1 VASISSR
8 ILSAFT
14 SLGVVA
20 IIAVAFTFGLVATVY
35 LSLRSPKIQVPD
47 IVNKQFVEGEATL
60 EKAGL
65 SMRERARRY
74 KPDVAPG
81 IILDQ
86 SPRAGEVV
94 KAGQTIAVVI
104 SRARKEGEQPPSEE
118 VAAERKKEETGES
131 RNTNELLKNENRARK
146 TNRNVNANSNSNIN
160 STVNE
165 NANSN
170 DGSGQR
176 DPAANRNLNASSPRN
191 LNATGSTNRSANVAR
206 NLNGAL
212 TPPRNGNT
220 RPATTG
226 NRNTA
231 RPAPASNRRPNP

>member
-1 VASISSR
+1 MASISSR

-94 KAGQTIAVVI
+94 KAGQTVAVVI

-118 VAAERKKEETGES
+118 VAAERKKEETGET
-131 RNTNELLKNENRARK
+131 RNTNELSKNENRPR
-146 TNRNVNANSNSNIN
+146 NRNRNI
-160 STVNE
+160 
-165 NANSN
+165 
-170 DGSGQR
+170 
-176 DPAANRNLNASSPRN
+176 NASSNANGTANANANTNGAAVDRDQLTVNRNSSGQTPRN
-191 LNATGSTNRSANVAR
+191 VSAGGNVNRSANLAR
-206 NLNGAL
+206 NLNGSA
-212 TPPRNGNT
+212 TPRGANV
-220 RPATTG
+220 RPLTTG
-226 NRNTA
+226 NRNTTT
-231 RPAPASNRRPNP
+231 RPVPANNRRPNP